1 MGLLFI
7 NQMRLMFP
15 QSKADTNYEA
25 MVRAFLRVIKE
36 FEGVPGEQGYT
47 TLFGKKDF
55 FQICLHIQKNLSIGT
70 LKKMG
75 QKFTVQ
81 RLGHIKL

>member
-1 MGLLFI
+1 MVYHFHPIGFV

-55 FQICLHIQKNLSIGT
+55 FSDMFYTSRKTYLLVH
-70 LKKMG
+70 
-75 QKFTVQ
+75 
-81 RLGHIKL
+81 